1 MSRYV
6 PPRLRKELTVDQKA
20 EESIKIV
27 QEGSDKHFPSLAGGG
42 PVIAKANLSYGAKA
56 KEWEEKRQAIELK
69 ERVDARMAEYKAE
82 KARQEEEEYKAM
94 NYHRV
99 RRNAIAPIPIPTP
112 TPTPVTIEVKP
123 KAEDEWTVV
132 QKKPRKPKKA
142 PNFDE
147 EPDFDNYEGLAQ
159 DQETLW
165 G

>member
-6 PPRLRKELTVDQKA
+6 PPRLRKELTVDQKL

-27 QEGSDKHFPSLAGGG
+27 QEGNDKHFPSLMGNA
-42 PVIAKANLSYGAKA
+42 PAIAKTIISYGAKA

-82 KARQEEEEYKAM
+82 KARQEEEEYRAM
-94 NYHRV
+94 NYHRM
-99 RRNAIAPIPIPTP
+99 RRNAIAPAPPP

-123 KAEDEWTVV
+123 KAEDEWITVE
-132 QKKPRKPKKA
+132 KKPRKAKKERT
-142 PNFDE
+142 FDE
-147 EPDFDNYEGLAQ
+147 ETEFDNYEGLAEDQ
-159 DQETLW
+159 DTLW